1 MAHQPID
8 LKNPKSNY
16 NKTPG
21 YTQKEI
27 DGMTNFLNAGY
38 TDTFRYFYPEEIKY
52 SWWSYRF
59 NSRAKNV
66 GWRLDYFLASQD
78 GMEMVKDAFILNDVM
93 GSDHCPVGI
102 DLN

>member
-1 MAHQPID
+1 
-8 LKNPKSNY
+8 
-16 NKTPG
+16 
-21 YTQKEI
+21 
-27 DGMTNFLNAGY
+27 MTNFLNAGY

-78 GMEMVKDAFILNDVM
+78 GMEPVKDAFILNDVM
-93 GSDHCPVGI
+93 GSDHCPVGV

>member
-78 GMEMVKDAFILNDVM
+78 GMDLVKDAFILNDVM